1 MEMAYMLFQE
11 LIVLLLIGGIGFAI
25 VRLGVLKEEDCKS
38 LSSLVLYV
46 FTPCAIIKSF
56 QLPIDDQHV
65 HGLALAI
72 GFAVAVNLIWIFVN
86 FLLKKKVPLTSVD
99 ELTLMYTNSGN
110 LVYPLVAMIFGKEYL
125 FYAAPYNA
133 VMTCFVWTHGK
144 AIIQES
150 SNLDLKRVI
159 KNVNILSIIIG
170 IVLFFL
176 QIKLP
181 VLIETTMDLL
191 GSMLGPASMIVIGM
205 IMAGTNLKKVFT
217 TAKLYVVCMGR
228 LIVYP
233 LIIIVLLALTGYT
246 RAHPEDI
253 FIFQIAMIA
262 VTAPPANIIA
272 QFAVMYNKDT
282 FMAGAYNALGMLLCM
297 VTMPLMMLL
306 FNILIG

>member
-25 VRLGVLKEEDCKS
+25 VRLGVLKEEDCKP

-205 IMAGTNLKKVFT
+205 IMAGTDLKKVFYDGQALCGLYGASDCLSADYHFAPGPDGLYQGT
-217 TAKLYVVCMGR
+217 SGRHFYFSDCHDCRDGTACKHYRSVCCH
-228 LIVYP
+228 V
-233 LIIIVLLALTGYT
+233 
-246 RAHPEDI
+246 
-253 FIFQIAMIA
+253 
-262 VTAPPANIIA
+262 
-272 QFAVMYNKDT
+272 
-282 FMAGAYNALGMLLCM
+282 
-297 VTMPLMMLL
+297 
-306 FNILIG
+306 